1 MKLTQEFTLINQLG
15 LHARAAARL
24 VALLSQAEGDVW
36 IRYGRSQ
43 GQWKVNLELL
53 TLSAPKSTTIE
64 IEVEGDRSQEIL
76 TAVAKLFEERFGEES

>member
-36 IRYGRSQ
+36 IRYGDR
-43 GQWKVNLELL
+43 KVNGKSILELL

-64 IEVEGDRSQEIL
+64 IEVEGDRSQEML

>member
-36 IRYGRSQ
+36 IRYGDR
-43 GQWKVNLELL
+43 KVNGKSILELL